1 VSWRSVALLKGPA
14 LLAVASLLAASEVLA
29 GGGVRTGAG
38 WSSPQLSGSPS
49 RQSQPVPAAQ
59 ARIGQQPV
67 TVAVG
72 VAAAPS
78 QPATESAYVNLRGP
92 DGQVRRF
99 PLEGGRA
106 AIRPSQVIIYAGQS
120 VTIQWVAAK

>member
-1 VSWRSVALLKGPA
+1 MKAPA
-14 LLAVASLLAASEVLA
+14 LLAAAFLLAASQALA
-29 GGGVRTGAG
+29 GGGVRTGPG
-38 WSSPQLSGSPS
+38 WSSPQLSGSPP
-49 RQSQPVPAAQ
+49 RRSQLVPAAQ

-72 VAAAPS
+72 LAAPS

-106 AIRPSQVIIYAGQS
+106 AIRSSQVIIYAGQS